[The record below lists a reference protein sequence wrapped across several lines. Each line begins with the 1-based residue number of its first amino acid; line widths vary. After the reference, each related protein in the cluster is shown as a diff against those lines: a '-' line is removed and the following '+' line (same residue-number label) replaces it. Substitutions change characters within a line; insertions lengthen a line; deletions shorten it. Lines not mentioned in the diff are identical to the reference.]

1 MAQTLNSTAPS
12 HSVEVTGPVTIL
24 VTEASK
30 FKGGV
35 LDVYMSID
43 DSADSYS
50 YLGTLDQNHLN
61 GCIATT
67 GDFFVRVDFKSC
79 GSGEVY
85 VDFLET
91 A

>member
-12 HSVEVTGPVTIL
+12 YSVEVTGPVTIL

-30 FKGGV
+30 FKCGV
-35 LDVYMSID
+35 LDVYMSVD

-50 YLGTLDQNHLN
+50 YLGTLDKNRLS
-61 GCIATT
+61 GYIAST
-67 GDFFVRVDFKSC
+67 GTFYVRVDFKTC
-79 GSGEVY
+79 DTGEIY
-85 VDFLET
+85 VDFLKT